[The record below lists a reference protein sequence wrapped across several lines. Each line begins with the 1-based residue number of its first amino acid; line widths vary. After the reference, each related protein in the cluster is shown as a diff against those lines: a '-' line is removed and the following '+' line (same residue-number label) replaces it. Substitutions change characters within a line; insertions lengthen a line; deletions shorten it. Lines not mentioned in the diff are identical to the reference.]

1 MSEIRTEQTFLDQEY
16 LRYWLAWIG
25 DIIEV
30 ILALSLLLMILVVN
44 ICVNIV
50 FLVLRIWWKY
60 TVEKKTNL
68 WPQWIDWGS

>member
-1 MSEIRTEQTFLDQEY
+1 MSEIRPKQNVVDKDY
-16 LRYWLAWIG
+16 LLYWLELIG

-30 ILALSLLLMILVVN
+30 ILALLILLMIMIVN
-44 ICVNIV
+44 ICVNLV
-50 FLVLRIWWKY
+50 FFMFRMWWKL